1 MKQIKELDKQVKL
14 MQKRLEDYG
23 KYEGMIL
30 NKNYH
35 KLMKDIDT
43 IKYNVDNGVDVKPQ
57 TITGL
62 IKRVKNVKKTKVIDM
77 FDIYV
82 PQLDNPK
89 SVREALN
96 IKFNFD
102 WKIEELP
109 KIFIEKAQETL
120 ERIRNKYRRKSTKD
134 FEPESEPPEQEVYY
148 TDEVLEW
155 VYAECK
161 NHGRTVWIKLII
173 QIEKKIRQYGR
184 DKVAQ
189 MFEDR
194 AKDLDRSGEL
204 DYDTA
209 KHLVHTLDTW
219 GWDNL
224 SLESNKNLTEALEK
238 DYGFGDV

>member
-1 MKQIKELDKQVKL
+1 MKQLKELDKQVKA

-35 KLMKDIDT
+35 DLMRDIET
-43 IKYNVDNGVDVKPQ
+43 IKYNIDNDVDVKPQ

-77 FDIYV
+77 FDIYI
-82 PQLDNPK
+82 PDLDSPK

-96 IKFNFD
+96 IKFSFD

-109 KIFIEKAQETL
+109 KIFIEKAQETI
-120 ERIRNKYRRKSTKD
+120 EKIRNKYKRKPTKE
-134 FEPESEPPEQEVYY
+134 FEPEPEPPEEEVYY
-148 TDEVLEW
+148 ANEVLEW
-155 VYAECK
+155 VYAECEL
-161 NHGRTVWIKLII
+161 HSRTVWIDLMIEIDMK
-173 QIEKKIRQYGR
+173 IEKYGLV
-184 DKVAQ
+184 KVAQ

-194 AKDLDRSGEL
+194 AKELDRSGEL

-209 KHLVHTLDTW
+209 KHLLKTLDTW

-238 DYGFGDV
+238 EYGFGDV

>member
-1 MKQIKELDKQVKL
+1 MKQIKELDKQVKA

-35 KLMKDIDT
+35 DLMKDIDT
-43 IKYNVDNGVDVKPQ
+43 IKYNIDNGVDVKPQ

-89 SVREALN
+89 SVRKALN
-96 IKFNFD
+96 INFNFD

-161 NHGRTVWIKLII
+161 NHGRTVWIELII
-173 QIEKKIRQYGR
+173 KIEKKIQQYGR